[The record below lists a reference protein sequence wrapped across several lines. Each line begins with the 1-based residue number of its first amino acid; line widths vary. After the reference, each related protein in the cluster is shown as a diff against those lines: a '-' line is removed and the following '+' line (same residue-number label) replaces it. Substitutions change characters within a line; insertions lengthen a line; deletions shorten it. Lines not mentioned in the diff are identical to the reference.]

1 MQRIINYENN
11 GNLRPKSD
19 RISFGVTKNVTLKSN
34 KDYTRLYSIADQGFG
49 KWDGMETVT
58 TYYSL
63 IHKPTNI
70 WNNRFLLIF
79 CTFGNAYAHFH
90 IPTQIN
96 DLLGPSGRENRF
108 GNIQFSKN
116 LQGFFGSASCKTT
129 AKIETVWNMPHGG
142 SGEGLLNP
150 SIHLDSIS
158 KVEHSNK
165 LWSLVYYKMKYVPLN
180 WAIMAYI
187 LTERYNTIISMC

>member
-19 RISFGVTKNVTLKSN
+19 RISFGVTTNATLKSN
-34 KDYTRLYSIADQGFG
+34 KDYTRLYSITDQGFG

-58 TYYSL
+58 TYCSL

-116 LQGFFGSASCKTT
+116 LQGFFGSASCTTT

-150 SIHLDSIS
+150 SIHLDA
-158 KVEHSNK
+158 VLAK
-165 LWSLVYYKMKYVPLN
+165 L
-180 WAIMAYI
+180 
-187 LTERYNTIISMC
+187 NTQTSFGIWCTIKWNMSH

>member
-19 RISFGVTKNVTLKSN
+19 RISFGVTTNATLKSN
-34 KDYTRLYSIADQGFG
+34 KDYTRLYSITDQGFG

-58 TYYSL
+58 TYCSL

-79 CTFGNAYAHFH
+79 CTFGNAYAHFR

-116 LQGFFGSASCKTT
+116 LHGFFGSASCTTT

-165 LWSLVYYKMKYVPLN
+165 LWNLVYYKMKYVPLN